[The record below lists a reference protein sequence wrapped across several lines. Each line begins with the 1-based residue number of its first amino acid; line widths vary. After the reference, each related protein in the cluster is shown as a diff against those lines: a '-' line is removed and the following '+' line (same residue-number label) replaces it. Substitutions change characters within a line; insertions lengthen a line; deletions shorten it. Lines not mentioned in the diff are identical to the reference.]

1 MKNVS
6 LVLNVV
12 LLIAVI
18 VLYFLHFSGND
29 RSFGVGSVGE
39 KTINPNARIV
49 YINMD
54 TLLNNYTQSRELNE
68 AYLKKIEN
76 SRTELNVKVKLWAKD
91 AEEFQKKVDNNGFV
105 TRDRA
110 NQAYADI
117 MVRKETLERQE
128 QEMHETALREQQ
140 ELNQKLYNI
149 LTAFLKEYNSSRGY
163 EMILSTTLGG
173 NVFYSADGFDITRD
187 VVTQLNA
194 QYASQTK
201 K

>member
-1 MKNVS
+1 M
-6 LVLNVV
+6 
-12 LLIAVI
+12 
-18 VLYFLHFSGND
+18 
-29 RSFGVGSVGE
+29 GE

>member
-29 RSFGVGSVGE
+29 RSFGVGPVGE

-54 TLLNNYTQSRELNE
+54 TLLNNYAQSRELNE
-68 AYLKKIEN
+68 AYLKKVEN

-91 AEEFQKKVDNNGFV
+91 AEEFQNKVNNNGFV

-140 ELNQKLYNI
+140 ELNQKLYNV